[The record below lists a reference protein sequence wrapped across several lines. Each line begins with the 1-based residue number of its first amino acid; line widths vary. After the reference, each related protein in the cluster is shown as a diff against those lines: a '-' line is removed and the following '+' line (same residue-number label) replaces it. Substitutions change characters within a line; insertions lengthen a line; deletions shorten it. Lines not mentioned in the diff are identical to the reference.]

1 MKKMKFLINGNPY
14 ELMVKSMTDDSAVV
28 ECNGTD
34 YEVEIL
40 ESRPEQK
47 TPRLVRK
54 NVAPSSSDKVERTHK
69 PTEHVGSQY
78 IKAPIPGTIL
88 SILVNPGD
96 SVKIG
101 QVVAKMEAMKMENNI
116 MASSDGV
123 VKTVNVK
130 PGNSVLEGEVLITL
144 EV

>member
-1 MKKMKFLINGNPY
+1 MKKIKFLINGNPY
-14 ELMVKSMTDDSAVV
+14 DMAVKSINDETAVV
-28 ECNGTD
+28 ECNGVD

-47 TPRLVRK
+47 TPRLIRK
-54 NVAPSSSDKVERTHK
+54 NAAPSSSDKVERTHK

-88 SILVNPGD
+88 SVNVKPGD
-96 SVKIG
+96 SVEIG

-116 MASSDGV
+116 LASSDGV
-123 VKTVNVK
+123 VKSVNV
-130 PGNSVLEGEVLITL
+130 GSGSSVLEGEVIITL
-144 EV
+144 ED

>member
-1 MKKMKFLINGNPY
+1 MKKIKFLINGNPY
-14 ELMVKSMTDDSAVV
+14 DMAVKSINDETAVV
-28 ECNGTD
+28 ECNGVD

-47 TPRLVRK
+47 TPRLIRK
-54 NVAPSSSDKVERTHK
+54 NAAPSSSDKVERTYK

-88 SILVNPGD
+88 SVNVKPGD
-96 SVKIG
+96 SVEIG

-116 MASSDGV
+116 LASSDGV
-123 VKTVNVK
+123 VKSVNV
-130 PGNSVLEGEVLITL
+130 GSGSSVLEGEVIITL
-144 EV
+144 ED

>member
-1 MKKMKFLINGNPY
+1 MKKIKFLINRNPY
-14 ELMVKSMTDDSAVV
+14 EITVKSITDNTAVV
-28 ECNGTD
+28 ECNGVD

-54 NVAPSSSDKVERTHK
+54 DAAPLDSEKVERTHK

-78 IKAPIPGTIL
+78 IKAPIPGIIL
-88 SILVNPGD
+88 AILVKPGD
-96 SVKIG
+96 IVKIG

-116 MASSDGV
+116 VAA
-123 VKTVNVK
+123 
-130 PGNSVLEGEVLITL
+130 
-144 EV
+144 

>member
-1 MKKMKFLINGNPY
+1 MKKMKFLINGTPY
-14 ELMVKSMTDDSAVV
+14 ELAVKSITDESAVV
-28 ECNGTD
+28 ECNGVD

-47 TPRLVRK
+47 TPRLIRK
-54 NVAPSSSDKVERTHK
+54 DSAPSSSDKVERTHR

-88 SILVNPGD
+88 SVNIKPGD
-96 SVKIG
+96 SVEIG

-116 MASSDGV
+116 LASSDGV
-123 VKTVNVK
+123 VKSVNVQ
-130 PGNSVLEGEVLITL
+130 PGSSVLEGEVIITL
-144 EV
+144 ED